1 MIKTME
7 KRISLS
13 LLMLAVLVFT
23 GCSTAPKVVPEG
35 AEVVPPAFSAERVLG
50 GPELEAKR
58 IDISDPWEGFNRTMF
73 RFNYRFD
80 KYVFLPAV
88 NAYQFVAPDPVEKG
102 IHNFFRNLQDVTTL
116 LNSILQLNL
125 DKTMNTT
132 TRLAINS
139 TVGLLGFLDI
149 ANDVPRSDEDF
160 GQTLG
165 YWGVGNGPFL
175 VLPVLGPSNVRD
187 GVGLGVDWYAY
198 NEIRARTTDMETWQ
212 ELTMD
217 IMKAIDLRA
226 HTAFRYY
233 ETGSPF
239 EYEWIRLL
247 YTTKRKLDIER

>member
-1 MIKTME
+1 MMKTME
-7 KRISLS
+7 NRISLS

-58 IDISDPWEGFNRTMF
+58 IEISDPWEGFNRTMF

-212 ELTMD
+212 EWTMD

>member
-7 KRISLS
+7 NRISLS
-13 LLMLAVLVFT
+13 LLMLAVLLFT

-50 GPELEAKR
+50 GPELEGKR
-58 IDISDPWEGFNRTMF
+58 IEISDPWEGFNRTIY

-80 KYVFLPAV
+80 RYVFLPAV

-116 LNSILQLNL
+116 VNSILQLNL